1 MKNYDLNSTGERAN
15 KYNFTLNKVI
25 EMSSKEYF
33 RKNALT
39 NTREKKVIDD
49 EDYENS
55 IKELL
60 SYEEKFDT
68 PAMKFLDECEDE
80 KLCKAIEQL
89 SAIEQAVI
97 FLIFSKELSRE
108 EAAKVLNVCVDTISR
123 AKIRAINKLRKYLK
137 GDKK

>member
-1 MKNYDLNSTGERAN
+1 MKNDDLNSTCERAN
-15 KYNFTLNKVI
+15 KFNFTLNKVI

>member
-1 MKNYDLNSTGERAN
+1 MKNNDLKSTCERAN
-15 KYNFTLNKVI
+15 KFNFTLDKVI
-25 EMSSKEYF
+25 KMSSKEYF
-33 RKNALT
+33 RKEALT

-49 EDYENS
+49 EDYENN

-68 PAMKFLDECEDE
+68 SAMRFLDECEDE

-89 SAIEQAVI
+89 SVIEQAVI

>member
-15 KYNFTLNKVI
+15 KFNFTLNKVI

>member
-1 MKNYDLNSTGERAN
+1 M
-15 KYNFTLNKVI
+15 
-25 EMSSKEYF
+25 
-33 RKNALT
+33 
-39 NTREKKVIDD
+39 
-49 EDYENS
+49 
-55 IKELL
+55 

-68 PAMKFLDECEDE
+68 SAMRFLDECEDE

-89 SAIEQAVI
+89 SVIEQTVI